1 MVKFIKKTLKND
13 KGAMDTIIV
22 TLLLVMVGVG
32 LVFGLNT
39 WSKNQLNTV
48 QTATGNKINSVTANV
63 NG

>member
-39 WSKNQLNTV
+39 WSKNQINSV
-48 QTATGNKINSVTANV
+48 QTATGNKITSVTANV
-63 NG
+63 AG

>member
-1 MVKFIKKTLKND
+1 MYKMLRRFLKNQR
-13 KGAMDTIIV
+13 GAMDKIIV

-39 WSKNQLNTV
+39 WSKNQVNTV
-48 QTATGNKINSVTANV
+48 QTTTGNKITAVTANV